1 MHAKGFSV
9 RRTLFALC
17 AAYLAGIYFS
27 GCVSISEPILHIISV
42 LCVCAGVIRLHTRRS
57 ALFFL
62 LGFMLI
68 AGYCAAVRELSVY
81 DRATQPGVSIE
92 GVITRKTK
100 DLRVMLS
107 DVVVNGE
114 TALKRP
120 VLVTLMVEEDEN
132 GELLEVREACIGQRV
147 AGTGRLFEQEMV
159 RNPGGVDRRIQAI
172 SEGYDLSGYIL
183 PGWTA
188 EGNGRFSLHEACRQ
202 AKMHLSAQI
211 GELFG
216 ESAPLYQAMLIGD
229 RTHIEQELV
238 QAMRLSGVA
247 HLLTISGMH
256 LTMIAH
262 AVSWLLMRTPLG
274 RRTSFVIKAMVVVGY
289 TCLTGGAA
297 GTVRACIM
305 TLHKETALLCGR
317 RYDPL
322 TALAAAALCM
332 TIVNPVWALSA
343 SFQFSFFVV
352 LGIHLFYRQVSA
364 AFRKCAGGL
373 AAFRRI
379 ADLLAVSACAQTSA
393 VPMQLMFYGY
403 MPLLALPMNLLCSM
417 LMPALMLGGWAALFL
432 RWVLPPAGL
441 AAAKVIRVGALAM
454 EQLST
459 AVAGQGWALLRLPAP
474 YAWTVGAFTLLLLGM
489 SKQFSWRKGRKG
501 FSFLMAIVIA
511 LAYLPRFDPAA
522 QYVQLD
528 VGQGDGAVLRKGR
541 KAVLIDVGPEDEYA
555 MLRYLRHEGLK
566 VDAVVLSHLDEDHAG
581 ALGVLLDSEI
591 QIGRIIMPTDAGEE
605 SASEAVRNALQKARD
620 AGIQMEGVQQGD
632 EILSDVC
639 ALTVLSPREE
649 IEGSNERSLA
659 VYTDLEGLR
668 VLTLGDM
675 PSKCEM
681 EDVPACDVLKVSHH
695 GSRHATSLNL
705 IKSAEPEV
713 AIISVGRNSYG
724 HPHERVLTDLEACG
738 AHVYRTDASGCVRVR
753 VNSEGYSVK
762 PFIR

>member
-1 MHAKGFSV
+1 MHANGFSV

-27 GCVSISEPILHIISV
+27 GCVSIPEPILYIISV

-100 DLRVMLS
+100 DLRVMLC

-132 GELLEVREACIGQRV
+132 GEPLEVREACIGQRV
-147 AGTGRLFEQEMV
+147 AGTGRLFEQETV

-202 AKMHLSAQI
+202 AKMLLSAQI

-229 RTHIEQELV
+229 RTHMEQELV

-262 AVSWLLMRTPLG
+262 AVSWLLMKTLLG

-343 SFQFSFFVV
+343 QKVRGRACGHQAYRRLACRERVRASVGSTHAAYV
-352 LGIHLFYRQVSA
+352 LRIYA
-364 AFRKCAGGL
+364 AAGAADEPALQHADACAHAGRMGGAFPSLGVAAGG
-373 AAFRRI
+373 
-379 ADLLAVSACAQTSA
+379 ACR
-393 VPMQLMFYGY
+393 G
-403 MPLLALPMNLLCSM
+403 
-417 LMPALMLGGWAALFL
+417 
-432 RWVLPPAGL
+432 
-441 AAAKVIRVGALAM
+441 
-454 EQLST
+454 
-459 AVAGQGWALLRLPAP
+459 
-474 YAWTVGAFTLLLLGM
+474 
-489 SKQFSWRKGRKG
+489 KG
-501 FSFLMAIVIA
+501 
-511 LAYLPRFDPAA
+511 DPCGCA
-522 QYVQLD
+522 
-528 VGQGDGAVLRKGR
+528 GDGAVEYSGCRAGMGAASSSGAIRLDGWGICAASARDEQAVFLEKGQER
-541 KAVLIDVGPEDEYA
+541 VQ
-555 MLRYLRHEGLK
+555 
-566 VDAVVLSHLDEDHAG
+566 LSHGRCHCACLSA
-581 ALGVLLDSEI
+581 AL
-591 QIGRIIMPTDAGEE
+591 
-605 SASEAVRNALQKARD
+605 
-620 AGIQMEGVQQGD
+620 
-632 EILSDVC
+632 
-639 ALTVLSPREE
+639 
-649 IEGSNERSLA
+649 
-659 VYTDLEGLR
+659 
-668 VLTLGDM
+668 
-675 PSKCEM
+675 
-681 EDVPACDVLKVSHH
+681 
-695 GSRHATSLNL
+695 
-705 IKSAEPEV
+705 
-713 AIISVGRNSYG
+713 
-724 HPHERVLTDLEACG
+724 
-738 AHVYRTDASGCVRVR
+738 
-753 VNSEGYSVK
+753 
-762 PFIR
+762 